1 VSQRWSGYVRSDGD
15 LYHTPDWVTRT
26 LLPVLRPVSCVWEP
40 AAGHGKMAE
49 TLRAA
54 GYDVVAT
61 DIADGVD
68 FLAEKRNRG
77 AEAIVTNP
85 PFNRARE
92 FVEHAL
98 DLMEQT
104 RGQVAMLLRTDFDH
118 AITRQHLFGSCRVFA
133 KKLVLTKRIVW
144 YERPKAAPSFN
155 HAWYIW
161 DWQHSGAPNL
171 VYPCLDAKP
180 FLLPSARV

>member
-1 VSQRWSGYVRSDGD
+1 VSQRWSGYTRSVGD

-26 LLPVLRPVSCVWEP
+26 LLPALRPISRIWEP
-40 AAGHGKMAE
+40 AAGQGKMTGA
-49 TLRAA
+49 LRDA
-54 GYDVVAT
+54 GYDVIAT

-68 FLAEKRNRG
+68 FLAEAQHHG

-92 FVEHAL
+92 FIEHAL
-98 DLMEQT
+98 DLMET
-104 RGQVAMLLRTDFDH
+104 VRGQVAMLLRTDFDH
-118 AITRQHLFGSCRVFA
+118 AITRQHLFGSCPVFS

-155 HAWYIW
+155 HAWYVW

-171 VYPCLDAKP
+171 VYPPLDAKS
-180 FLLPSARV
+180 LMALSARP